1 MGSNSLIVPSS
12 SSLDKTLIAVNVEE
26 MARFIYN
33 NHNTVNIKIT
43 VSESRSADDVG
54 AESLQG
60 NVVDGGVGIR
70 SRFCA
75 LAEDGLQRKEITT
88 NKYQGYKAQC
98 LPGTASTE
106 MDSQELWEVVRSC

>member
-26 MARFIYN
+26 MARFIY
-33 NHNTVNIKIT
+33 NTVNIKIT

-75 LAEDGLQRKEITT
+75 LAEDGLQGKEITT

-98 LPGTASTE
+98 LPGTASKE
-106 MDSQELWEVVRSC
+106 IDSQELWEVVRWC